1 MTDMRYALADMNWQS
16 NDLFADFEADAAEDA
31 AAKKVE
37 REGKMRMVNKEQD
50 LVEVK
55 ELEVEE
61 VEGRGEDAKEM
72 KAKEVEA
79 EAIDADEMKAGE
91 TKTDEKIRLLL
102 SLIDQVRPGFLKSRF
117 TSRK

>member
-1 MTDMRYALADMNWQS
+1 MQ
-16 NDLFADFEADAAEDA
+16 
-31 AAKKVE
+31 
-37 REGKMRMVNKEQD
+37 MVNKEQD

-72 KAKEVEA
+72 KA
-79 EAIDADEMKAGE
+79 IDADEMEAGE